1 MAEFNL
7 TENDFIS
14 NDIDKIITPDL
25 PEELIEKFSKLTHFT
40 SLESAKDILRSGLMS
55 GGDTCGCTA
64 FGLNSCLRSD
74 LARHNEVLMKFDW
87 SGDHKAL
94 KSTHY
99 VSKTPWTPQPDVIY
113 HLQTD
118 KPLSE
123 VYWQGNVYI
132 SNDSLTFRS
141 LELQIEPTEI
151 RFKFIFKLC
160 PKTKI
165 ILKKVKLNWP
175 KSFNAVHKLIDP
187 CHYSYTK
194 LNDIIIILNETYNS
208 TNICIKPGGSHN
220 L

>member
-1 MAEFNL
+1 MAKFDL
-7 TENDFIS
+7 TETDFIS
-14 NDIDKIITPDL
+14 DNIDEVKTPEL
-25 PEELIEKFSKLTHFT
+25 PEELIEKFSGLTHFT
-40 SLESAKDILRSGLMS
+40 SLVNAKEIIKSGLMS

-99 VSKTPWTPQPDVIY
+99 VNKTPWTPQPDVIY

-141 LELQIEPTEI
+141 LELQIQPTEFRLKI
-151 RFKFIFKLC
+151 IFKLH
-160 PKTKI
+160 PKAKI

-175 KSFNAVHKLIDP
+175 KFFNAVHKLIDP

-194 LNDIIIILNETYNS
+194 LNDSIIRLNEIYNG
-208 TNICIKPGGSHN
+208 TNICIVPGGSHN